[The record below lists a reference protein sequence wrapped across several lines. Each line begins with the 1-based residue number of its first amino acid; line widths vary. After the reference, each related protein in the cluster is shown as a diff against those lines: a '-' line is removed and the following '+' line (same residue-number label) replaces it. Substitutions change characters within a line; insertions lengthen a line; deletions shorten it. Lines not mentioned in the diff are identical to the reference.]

1 VSDPVT
7 PTGGPGQGQGESTL
21 TVVVAGLANLGIAA
35 AKAVGAMISGSS
47 AMLSEAAHSLAD
59 TVSQVLLFV
68 ALRRSTKPASPRHPL
83 GHGLEAYLWAFL
95 ASLATFVAG
104 AVFSI
109 LEGLSKIFGGEHE
122 GSPTVSYVVL
132 AVALAMESVSLV
144 RALRQARQGARRKG
158 MPVPRYLHQTTDP
171 TVRAVTLEDAAA
183 VAGILLAA
191 AGLALTEATGSPV
204 WDGSASIAIGL
215 ILVAVAVALAQS
227 NSSLLIARS
236 APAAVVQSLRDD
248 LEATPDVISVP
259 VFVTTV
265 LGPGQLLVAA
275 KVEFADEATAD
286 DIERIADEAERRM
299 IDGHPGVRHV
309 FLDPTAPHAVSGSR
323 GTTGG

>member
-1 VSDPVT
+1 VSDPVA
-7 PTGGPGQGQGESTL
+7 PSGGPGDGPGESVL
-21 TVVVAGLANLGIAA
+21 TVVIAGAANLGIAA
-35 AKAVGAMISGSS
+35 AKAVGAVISGSS
-47 AMLSEAAHSLAD
+47 AMLSEAGHSLAD

-68 ALRRSTKPASPRHPL
+68 ALRRSTKPPSARHPL

-104 AVFSI
+104 AVFAV
-109 LEGLSKIFGGEHE
+109 LEGLNKIFRGEHE

-132 AVALAMESVSLV
+132 AVALAIESVSLV
-144 RALRQARQGARRKG
+144 RALRQARAGARRRG
-158 MPVPRYLHQTTDP
+158 IRVLRYLRQSTDP
-171 TVRAVTLEDAAA
+171 TVRAVTSEDAAA
-183 VAGILLAA
+183 VVGILLAA

-215 ILVAVAVALAQS
+215 ILVAVAVALARS

-236 APAAVVQSLRDD
+236 APPAVVQALRDD

-275 KVEFADEATAD
+275 KVEFADDATAD
-286 DIERIADEAERRM
+286 DIERTADEAERRM
-299 IDGHPGVRHV
+299 IARHPGVRHV
-309 FLDPTAPHAVSGSR
+309 FLDPTAPHTAQIPASD
-323 GTTGG
+323 

>member
-1 VSDPVT
+1 
-7 PTGGPGQGQGESTL
+7 
-21 TVVVAGLANLGIAA
+21 
-35 AKAVGAMISGSS
+35 
-47 AMLSEAAHSLAD
+47 
-59 TVSQVLLFV
+59 
-68 ALRRSTKPASPRHPL
+68 
-83 GHGLEAYLWAFL
+83 
-95 ASLATFVAG
+95 
-104 AVFSI
+104 
-109 LEGLSKIFGGEHE
+109 
-122 GSPTVSYVVL
+122 
-132 AVALAMESVSLV
+132 
-144 RALRQARQGARRKG
+144 

-259 VFVTTV
+259 VYVW
-265 LGPGQLLVAA
+265 
-275 KVEFADEATAD
+275 
-286 DIERIADEAERRM
+286 
-299 IDGHPGVRHV
+299 VRHV